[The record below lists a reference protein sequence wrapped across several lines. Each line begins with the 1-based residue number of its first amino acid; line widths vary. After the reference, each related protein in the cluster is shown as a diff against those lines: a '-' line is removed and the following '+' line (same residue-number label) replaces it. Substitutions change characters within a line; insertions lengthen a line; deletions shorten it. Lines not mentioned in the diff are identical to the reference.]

1 MEAILGELILLIAL
15 SLIAAMYASVGH
27 GGASGYLAV
36 LSLTVYASN
45 DPAWLK
51 QHAWSLNLLVAGMA
65 FFAYKKEGFFDSK
78 LAIPFIVASIPA
90 ALIGGYLRVNDDIY
104 DTLLSITLVFAA
116 WKLYTAKSGE
126 SEELFSNS
134 PPVHVALVV
143 GAAIGLLSG
152 MIGVGGGIFLSPLI
166 LLFGWG
172 DPKTTA
178 GVSALFI
185 WVNSAAGLIGSS
197 IPGQNVIEFDVL
209 IPFAIAVLIGGFFG
223 SKFGSEKFSQN
234 AVRNTLVSVMLIAA
248 VRQILELF
256 GLWILIN

>member
-36 LSLTVYASN
+36 LSLTIYASN

-166 LLFGWG
+166 LLFGWS

-178 GVSALFI
+178 GVAALFI

-197 IPGQNVIEFDVL
+197 ISGQLVIDFGVL
-209 IPFAIAVLIGGFFG
+209 APFAIAVLIGGYLG
-223 SKFGSEKFSQN
+223 SRFGSEKFSQN
-234 AVRNTLVSVMLIAA
+234 TVRMTLVSVMLIAA
-248 VRQILELF
+248 IRQILELVGF
-256 GLWILIN
+256 WF

>member
-78 LAIPFIVASIPA
+78 LVIPFIVASIPA

-126 SEELFSNS
+126 SEELFSS
-134 PPVHVALVV
+134 PPKVHIALIV

-178 GVSALFI
+178 GVAALFI
-185 WVNSAAGLIGSS
+185 WVNSAAGLVGSS
-197 IPGQNVIEFDVL
+197 ISGQLVIDFGIL
-209 IPFAIAVLIGGFFG
+209 APFAIAVLIGGYLG
-223 SKFGSEKFSQN
+223 SKFGSEKFSQIT
-234 AVRNTLVSVMLIAA
+234 VRMTLVSVMLIAA
-248 VRQILELF
+248 IRQILELAGIWF
-256 GLWILIN
+256 

>member
-1 MEAILGELILLIAL
+1 MEEVLGELVLLVSL

-65 FFAYKKEGFFDSK
+65 FFAYKKGGFFDSK

-90 ALIGGYLRVNDDIY
+90 ALIGGYMRINDDIY

-116 WKLYTAKSGE
+116 WKLYTTKSRE
-126 SEELFSNS
+126 SEDLFSN
-134 PPVHVALVV
+134 PPSVHIALFV
-143 GAAIGLLSG
+143 GAIIGLLSG
-152 MIGVGGGIFLSPLI
+152 IIGVGGGIFLSPII
-166 LLFGWG
+166 LLFGWS

-178 GVSALFI
+178 GIAAVFI

-197 IPGQNVIEFDVL
+197 ISGQSVIEFDVL
-209 IPFAIAVLIGGFFG
+209 IPFAIAVLIGGYLG
-223 SKFGSEKFSQN
+223 SKFGSEKFSQKT
-234 AVRNTLVSVMLIAA
+234 VRNTLVSVMLIAA
-248 VRQILELF
+248 IRQILELF
-256 GLWILIN
+256 GLWI

>member
-15 SLIAAMYASVGH
+15 SLVAAMYASVGH

-45 DPAWLK
+45 DPVWLK

-65 FFAYKKEGFFDSK
+65 FFAYWKNDFFESK
-78 LAIPFIVASIPA
+78 LAFPFIIASIPA
-90 ALIGGYLRVNDDIY
+90 ALIGGFLEIDDGVY

-116 WKLYTAKSGE
+116 WKLYTTKSQN
-126 SEELFSNS
+126 SKDLFSN
-134 PPVHVALVV
+134 PPPIYLSLII
-143 GAAIGLLSG
+143 GAIIGLLSG

-178 GVSALFI
+178 GVAALFI

-197 IPGQNVIEFDVL
+197 ISGQLVIDFGVL
-209 IPFAIAVLIGGFFG
+209 APFAIAVLVGGYLG
-223 SKFGSEKFSQN
+223 SRFGSEKFSQN
-234 AVRNTLVSVMLIAA
+234 TVRMTLVSVMLIAA
-248 VRQILELF
+248 IRQILELAGIWF
-256 GLWILIN
+256 

>member
-1 MEAILGELILLIAL
+1 
-15 SLIAAMYASVGH
+15 
-27 GGASGYLAV
+27 LAV
-36 LSLTVYASN
+36 LSLTIYASN
-45 DPAWLK
+45 NPAWLK

-166 LLFGWG
+166 LLFGWS

-178 GVSALFI
+178 GVAALFI

-197 IPGQNVIEFDVL
+197 ISGQLVIDFGVL
-209 IPFAIAVLIGGFFG
+209 APFAIAVLIGGYLG
-223 SKFGSEKFSQN
+223 SRFGSEKFSQN
-234 AVRNTLVSVMLIAA
+234 TVRMTLVSVMLIAA
-248 VRQILELF
+248 IRQILELVGF
-256 GLWILIN
+256 WF

>member
-78 LAIPFIVASIPA
+78 LVIPFIVASIPA

-116 WKLYTAKSGE
+116 WKLYTVKSGE
-126 SEELFSNS
+126 SEELFSS
-134 PPVHVALVV
+134 PPKVHIALIV

-178 GVSALFI
+178 GVAALFI
-185 WVNSAAGLIGSS
+185 WVNSASGLIGSS
-197 IPGQNVIEFDVL
+197 ISGQLVIDFGIL
-209 IPFAIAVLIGGFFG
+209 APFAIAVLIGGYLG
-223 SKFGSEKFSQN
+223 SRFGSEKFSQIT
-234 AVRNTLVSVMLIAA
+234 VRMTLVSVMLIAA
-248 VRQILELF
+248 IRQILELAGIWF
-256 GLWILIN
+256 